1 MPDMTKRKSI
11 TSDYTSIRHPLLA
24 GFLAFVA
31 YYIVFQ
37 AFYNKIAEGE
47 FYPYTDLYDF
57 LLYGALNFFTI
68 LIIFIADVSIIFR
81 YNRLNGILWKIL
93 VDFLLTNCAVIIVNT
108 IHLLVF
114 TIPFNGT
121 LNWTGTIFN
130 NFILF
135 FVIESAYYIIRYQ
148 RKSKEAEM
156 QEQVALRYR
165 YNALKAQISP
175 HFLFNSLNILSA
187 LSEIDGRKEK
197 EFIRWL
203 AHVYH
208 YILAKQDAELASV
221 DEELAFMDSYASI
234 LALRFKDKFS
244 LTVEGRGSV
253 SHKKLP
259 PYTLQLLIENIT
271 KHNTISSR
279 LPMEVNVVIGHDG
292 VSVSNPIHPRVSE
305 SASHLG
311 LRYLSELYASFGL
324 QFQTINDG
332 SRFTAF
338 APFIP

>member
-11 TSDYTSIRHPLLA
+11 TSDSTSIRHPLLA

-37 AFYNKIAEGE
+37 AFYNKISLGR
-47 FYPYTDLYDF
+47 FYSYSDF
-57 LLYGALNFFTI
+57 NELIFYGTLNFIPIF
-68 LIIFIADVSIIFR
+68 IIFVADVAIVFKL
-81 YNRLNGILWKIL
+81 NRLKDIRWKIPL
-93 VDFLLTNCAVIIVNT
+93 DFVLTNCAVVLTNLAY
-108 IHLLVF
+108 LLLLS
-114 TIPFNGT
+114 IPIDGS
-121 LNWTGTIFN
+121 LNWAGTIFN

-135 FVIESAYYIIRYQ
+135 FVIESACYVIRYQ

-208 YILAKQDAELASV
+208 YILAKQDAELSSV

-279 LPMEVNVVIGHDG
+279 LPMEVCVVIGHDG

-311 LRYLSELYASFGL
+311 LRYLSELYTSFGL